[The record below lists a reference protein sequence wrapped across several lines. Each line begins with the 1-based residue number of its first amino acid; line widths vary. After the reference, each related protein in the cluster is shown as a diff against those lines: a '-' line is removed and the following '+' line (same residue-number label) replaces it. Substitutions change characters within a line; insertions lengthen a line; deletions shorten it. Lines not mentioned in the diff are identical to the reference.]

1 MSINDNF
8 HSCSNYFNM
17 YETSKL
23 GTDFTYN
30 HISYTNINPVCVF
43 DMTLIL
49 STIYWINIIYYIIN
63 NFAVAYLYFTLK
75 SFNEIFKSAI
85 KFILF
90 NILINFIRIMFLHNF
105 YDNILNVHNECYCE
119 KVYAI
124 SSYYI
129 NLSK

>member
-1 MSINDNF
+1 MSIENN
-8 HSCSNYFNM
+8 HSCSTYFNM
-17 YETSKL
+17 YKSSKL

-30 HISYTNINPVCVF
+30 NITYTDVNPVCVF
-43 DMTLIL
+43 DMILIL

-63 NFAVAYLYFTLK
+63 NIVVAYLYFTLK
-75 SFNEIFKSAI
+75 SFNEIFKSVI

-90 NILINFIRIMFLHNF
+90 TILNNLIRIMFLHNF

-124 SSYYI
+124 HSYYI